1 MKYDTHKFMHPDE
14 NITIYRVLPL
24 SISLLLWE
32 IIVRMNDKWIFF
44 FGIPSKIE
52 DYFVI
57 KMINGTLPMDFT
69 ITLLEA
75 AGGFI
80 IGNVLGILLGVTLW
94 YSKSVFLIARPYVIA
109 LGSAPVFALAPLFII
124 WFGTGIFSKIMIVT
138 FSTLFVALFQ
148 AYTGASQAS
157 EGYIRLMK
165 TFGATKNQIF
175 KKIIAPSSIVWV
187 ISAFRMNVSFAIL
200 GAFIGEFISSN
211 RGLGHLILVAS
222 GLFDISLVLCGV
234 FMLIL
239 MALLFNH
246 IISISEAPLK
256 RIIVKHL

>member
-1 MKYDTHKFMHPDE
+1 MMPNKNMP
-14 NITIYRVLPL
+14 IYRVLPL

-32 IIVRMNDKWIFF
+32 IVVRMNTKWIFF

-52 DYFVI
+52 NYFVI
-57 KMINGTLPMDFT
+57 KMLNGTLPIDFA
-69 ITLLEA
+69 ITFLEA
-75 AGGFI
+75 TAGFI
-80 IGNVLGILLGVTLW
+80 VGNVFGILLGMTLW
-94 YSKSVFLIARPYVIA
+94 HSKTIFLIARPYVIA
-109 LGSAPVFALAPLFII
+109 LGSAPIFALAPLFII

-138 FSTLFVALFQ
+138 FSTLFIALFQ
-148 AYTGASQAS
+148 SYTGASETS
-157 EGYIRLMK
+157 EYHIRLMQ

-175 KKIIAPSSIVWV
+175 RKIIAPSSIIWV
-187 ISAFRMNVSFAIL
+187 ISAFRMNISFAIL

-222 GLFDISLVLCGV
+222 GLFDISLVFCGV

-239 MALLFNH
+239 MAFIFNF

-256 RIIVKHL
+256 KIIVKFL